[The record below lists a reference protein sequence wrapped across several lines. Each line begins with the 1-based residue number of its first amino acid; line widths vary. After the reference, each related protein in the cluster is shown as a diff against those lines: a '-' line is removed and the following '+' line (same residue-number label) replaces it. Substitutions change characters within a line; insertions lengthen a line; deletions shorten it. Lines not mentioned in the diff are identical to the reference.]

1 MSHFTKC
8 DLKITSIEALKRA
21 LAAKDYKFTEAKNE
35 QGVEVRGYKGQK
47 LNAELSIDMG
57 KYDIGVVKQQD
68 GTYEIIADWWGVET
82 TRGTTEQEFVEEVN
96 QQYAYQRVVMAC
108 EEQGYTLEETTNA
121 EDGKIQL
128 TVKKWE

>member
-8 DLKITSIEALKRA
+8 DLKITNLEALKRA
-21 LAAKDYKFTEAKNE
+21 LAARDYKFTEASNE

-68 GTYEIIADWWGVET
+68 GTYEIVADWWGVET
-82 TRGTTEQEFVEEVN
+82 TRGTTEKEFVEEVN

-108 EEQGYTLEETTNA
+108 EEQGYTMEETKNS
-121 EDGKIQL
+121 EDGKISL